1 MGTERRVSAR
11 ATFETMW
18 FVFLWPLGHLL
29 GCLTLHWPKSWLTE
43 SVLFLPFSCR
53 KWKCEGPL
61 ILCSP
66 ARAPGAEDRSPAP
79 KAALCHLDKPDCTH
93 APASSNFVSG
103 SFTHELVSFAAS
115 QNLARGPPLFP
126 NLLSSL
132 SGTLSSVPS
141 LSSPS
146 ACGKHGHD
154 AVFLDRISWVLRAA
168 GMKGF
173 PVNYIKYLT
182 DKCLTNEPMR

>member
-1 MGTERRVSAR
+1 M
-11 ATFETMW
+11 
-18 FVFLWPLGHLL
+18 
-29 GCLTLHWPKSWLTE
+29 
-43 SVLFLPFSCR
+43 
-53 KWKCEGPL
+53 
-61 ILCSP
+61 CSP

-168 GMKGF
+168 GMKGGGGLGQQRRMLKWPF
-173 PVNYIKYLT
+173 APHEREGGNDHISAASEPLLAKLECGEIASHPFGPYWTQKVKLT
-182 DKCLTNEPMR
+182 LRDEADRH